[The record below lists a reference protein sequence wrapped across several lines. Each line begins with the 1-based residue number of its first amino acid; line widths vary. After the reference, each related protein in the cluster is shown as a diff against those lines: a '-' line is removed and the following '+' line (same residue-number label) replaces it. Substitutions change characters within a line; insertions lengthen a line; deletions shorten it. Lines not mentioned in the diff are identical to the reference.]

1 MDRVLQKKQQKT
13 QYSYCSPRGTTDS
26 WIYKNDSVC
35 DNTFSQQE
43 NYSNIIFRLTERK
56 FEKVFLEN
64 TYFLVTNVCQKL
76 IKKTALKYNNEGE
89 ISWAKTLTVTPL
101 SSSVQD
107 IILNGNALID
117 TLKTAA

>member
-1 MDRVLQKKQQKT
+1 MELSDYNSFTKK
-13 QYSYCSPRGTTDS
+13 
-26 WIYKNDSVC
+26 IV
-35 DNTFSQQE
+35 
-43 NYSNIIFRLTERK
+43 FRQTERK